1 MYDTSDRTV
10 TSYICPSTPDH
21 SFGFYYIY
29 NKEST
34 TSPVH
39 TWLFYSIL
47 WNIMRTLISIM
58 SDRPGV
64 NYNCNCNSI
73 TNYS

>member
-1 MYDTSDRTV
+1 MCDTSDRTV

-34 TSPVH
+34 THLDNV
-39 TWLFYSIL
+39 TERK
-47 WNIMRTLISIM
+47 NQ
-58 SDRPGV
+58 SDKFAFERWG
-64 NYNCNCNSI
+64 S
-73 TNYS
+73 